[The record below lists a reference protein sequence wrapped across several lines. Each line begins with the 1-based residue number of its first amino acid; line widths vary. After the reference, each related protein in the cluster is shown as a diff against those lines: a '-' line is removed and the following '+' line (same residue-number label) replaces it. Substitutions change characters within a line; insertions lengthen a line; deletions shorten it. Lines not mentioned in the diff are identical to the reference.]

1 MVFATKENYENI
13 NRVVELTCLSREQV
27 VQAMSNERKRL
38 KAQGTTV
45 EELNAIKENGRL
57 GAQLKDLRV
66 SLQDCIDRGHCPP
79 GLHDE
84 VKDVAQMMV
93 WRPCSSCLCMLLTAF
108 RKKFF
113 DCARSKGRWEFGAE
127 QGVGISLRYTALAIL
142 SRRK

>member
-27 VQAMSNERKRL
+27 VQAMSNERERL
-38 KAQGTTV
+38 KAQ
-45 EELNAIKENGRL
+45 ENGRL
-57 GAQLKDLRV
+57 GGQLKDLRV
-66 SLQDCIDRGHCPP
+66 SLQDCIDRGHCPS

-93 WRPCSSCLCMLLTAF
+93 WRLCSSCLCMSLTAF
-108 RKKFF
+108 RKKLF
-113 DCARSKGRWEFGAE
+113 DCARSKERWEFGAE

-142 SRRK
+142 SRRLRS